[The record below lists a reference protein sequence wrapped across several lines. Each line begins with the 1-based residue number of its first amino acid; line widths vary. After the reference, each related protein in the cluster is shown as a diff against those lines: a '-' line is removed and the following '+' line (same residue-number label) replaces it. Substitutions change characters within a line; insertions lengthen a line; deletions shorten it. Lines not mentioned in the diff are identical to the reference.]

1 MGIHNFKHKGLEG
14 LFVKGS
20 KAGVPANAATKLSLL
35 LLRLAAAAEP
45 KDLEHPPGLRLHQLK
60 GERTGTWS
68 LTVTGNWRLTFR
80 FEGGNAF
87 DVDFEDYH

>member
-1 MGIHNFKHKGLEG
+1 MGIHNSKHKGLER

-20 KAGVPANAATKLSLL
+20 KAGVPAKAVTKLSLL
-35 LLRLAAAAEP
+35 LLRLSAAAKPE
-45 KDLEHPPGLRLHQLK
+45 DLAHPPGLRLHQLK
-60 GERTGTWS
+60 GERAGTWS

-80 FEGGNAF
+80 FDDGSVF